1 MPSGVYKRTPENTKN
16 VGKSGKGKPA
26 WNKGKPRTWKS
37 GKDFE
42 KGHEPWNKGRKRIRF
57 GLDKQE
63 FEAGRKKPESCEI
76 CGAMGVIYWDHDHET
91 GKFRGWICWRCN
103 VVLGHVR
110 DDSELLINLAK
121 YLK

>member
-63 FEAGRKKPESCEI
+63 FEAGRKKPESCEV
-76 CGAMGVIYWDHDHET
+76 CGLW
-91 GKFRGWICWRCN
+91 
-103 VVLGHVR
+103 
-110 DDSELLINLAK
+110 ELFVGTTTTKLENLEVGFVGDVML
-121 YLK
+121 Y